1 MWGRLAMVKT
11 IEAVYDGA
19 VFHPADPLVLEPN
32 IRVRL
37 TIQTVPQVSE
47 SAGSFLRVAR
57 SLDLDGPAD
66 WATNLE
72 AYLYDREGLHD
83 E

>member
-1 MWGRLAMVKT
+1 MTKT

-37 TIQTVPQVSE
+37 TIQTIPQVAE
-47 SAGSFLRVAR
+47 NTESFLQVAR

-72 AYLYDREGLHD
+72 TYLYDREGLHD